1 MDNDQE
7 TDEFMRRLVAAAPGL
22 SEEQIESIRRV
33 VASPEPAG
41 FVSRGDGD
49 RSRRTR

>member
-1 MDNDQE
+1 MNHDQE

-22 SEEQIESIRRV
+22 SEEQIADIRRV

-41 FVSRGDGD
+41 RDLGVAGD
-49 RSRRTR
+49 

>member
-33 VASPEPAG
+33 VATPEPSG
-41 FVSRGDGD
+41 RDQLCSWRYNTD
-49 RSRRTR
+49 